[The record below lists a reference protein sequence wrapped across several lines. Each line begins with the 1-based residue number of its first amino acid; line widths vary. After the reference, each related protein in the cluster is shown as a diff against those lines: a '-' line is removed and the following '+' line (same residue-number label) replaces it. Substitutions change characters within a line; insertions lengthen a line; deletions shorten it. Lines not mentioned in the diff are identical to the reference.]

1 MKVICGDANPHGNIA
16 MTSKGGCGK
25 ELDIRDA
32 YRCTGCGVFFHLD
45 CIYNHFEEEE
55 GHDVARNALKKI
67 KQVAEYASDY
77 DMSRTLKV
85 SLKKIAV
92 EGLDRQKDNRR
103 MKLKDG
109 DYSATIEF
117 WDPVKRSFVFENVI
131 IYAKTIKEAEMLLRG
146 NPLEREK
153 MKIKKL
159 EKN

>member
-1 MKVICGDANPHGNIA
+1 M
-16 MTSKGGCGK
+16 
-25 ELDIRDA
+25 
-32 YRCTGCGVFFHLD
+32 
-45 CIYNHFEEEE
+45 
-55 GHDVARNALKKI
+55 KKI

-131 IYAKTIKEAEMLLRG
+131 IYAKTIKEAEMLLSRITSY
-146 NPLEREK
+146 NVCYT
-153 MKIKKL
+153 KL
-159 EKN
+159 LRRINH